1 MNIDI
6 RKNIINNFNGAKK
19 DEIKA
24 SIISSI
30 EDNEEITLPGLGVFF
45 EILWKKS
52 DEENQEYKCFIFISN
67 IICIIF
73 FIRNI

>member
-6 RKNIINNFNGAKK
+6 RKNIINNFNDAKK

-30 EDNEEITLPGLGVFF
+30 EDN
-45 EILWKKS
+45 
-52 DEENQEYKCFIFISN
+52 
-67 IICIIF
+67 
-73 FIRNI
+73 

>member
-6 RKNIINNFNGAKK
+6 RKNIINNFNDAKK

-52 DEENQEYKCFIFISN
+52 DEETQEYILNTLENYFKK
-67 IICIIF
+67 
-73 FIRNI
+73 

>member
-6 RKNIINNFNGAKK
+6 RKNIINNFNDAKK

-30 EDNEEITLPGLGVFF
+30 EDNEEITLPGLGVIF

-52 DEENQEYKCFIFISN
+52 DEENQEYILNTLENYFKK
-67 IICIIF
+67 
-73 FIRNI
+73 

>member
-6 RKNIINNFNGAKK
+6 RKNIINNFNNAKK

-52 DEENQEYKCFIFISN
+52 DEENQEHILNTLENYFKK
-67 IICIIF
+67 
-73 FIRNI
+73 